1 MITGITGI
9 LEAKALDW
17 VQVRIGGSL
26 SLQIYTPSSTV
37 EGLSDIGEE
46 VHLYTRL
53 YIRDD
58 EAVLYGFSTPEALGL
73 FRKLNSVSG
82 IGPRTSLALLSTLG
96 TQSLITAVAT
106 GDVDSIS
113 RVPGIGK
120 KGAGRLV
127 LELKGKL
134 EKEFPAQSP
143 ASATDS
149 EEGDVVS
156 ALMALGYSAAES
168 RRMVASIGDRGDLPL
183 EEKIRRALQ
192 QSVG

>member
-73 FRKLNSVSG
+73 FRNLNSVSG

-134 EKEFPAQSP
+134 EKEFSAQSP